1 MSRHRW
7 YGAHLVLATLALL
20 LIGAPLPLAGQVLRG
35 RVMDATTEA
44 PIQGATM
51 ALLDDD
57 SARVV
62 ATAATDS
69 VGYFLVAAEAAGAY
83 RLRAQRIGYPTTTST
98 PLRVSTGDTLEVE
111 FRVSAAA
118 VLLDPVVVTA
128 RRRPPPPIIVDFYE
142 RAQRSIFGTFITRA
156 EVEELHPIRTT
167 DLLRRIPGVQVV
179 PLYLGGG
186 SAVLMRGGCRP
197 RVVVDGVR
205 VRDVRSIDDLVQPL
219 ELEGLEVYRSSSQV
233 PVQYGGLGVPG
244 ECGAVIIW
252 TRRGD

>member
-1 MSRHRW
+1 MSQPRR
-7 YGAHLVLATLALL
+7 YGAHLLPATLALL
-20 LIGAPLPLAGQVLRG
+20 LIGAPLPLAGQVMRG
-35 RVMDATTEA
+35 RVVDATTEA

-62 ATAATDS
+62 ASAATDS
-69 VGYFLVAAEAAGAY
+69 VGYFLVAAEGAGSY

-98 PLRVSTGDTLEVE
+98 PLRVGAGDTLEVE

-118 VLLDPVVVTA
+118 VLLDPVVVTG
-128 RRRPPPPIIVDFYE
+128 RRRPPSPIIRDFYE
-142 RAQRSIFGTFITRA
+142 RAERSAFGTFITRA
-156 EVEELHPIRTT
+156 EVEELHPIRTS
-167 DLLRRIPGVQVV
+167 DLLRRIPGVQVI
-179 PLYLGGG
+179 PLPIGGG

-197 RVVVDGVR
+197 LVVIDGVR
-205 VRDVRSIDDLVQPL
+205 LRNVRSIDDLVQPL

-233 PVQYGGLGVPG
+233 PVQYGGLGVRG
-244 ECGAVIIW
+244 ECGAVLIW